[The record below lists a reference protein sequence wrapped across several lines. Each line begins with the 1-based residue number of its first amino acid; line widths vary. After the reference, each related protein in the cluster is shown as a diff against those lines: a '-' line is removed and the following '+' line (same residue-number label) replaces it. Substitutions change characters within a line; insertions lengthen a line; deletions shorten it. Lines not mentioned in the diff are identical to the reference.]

1 MSSKHR
7 VEHKF
12 MTRKSQVS
20 IIKEWLHYREP
31 KKLVFA
37 LSTNISIKT
46 IIYELLE
53 NSDFHKIKTLI
64 LHVEKQSQSCAESYY

>member
-1 MSSKHR
+1 MSSKRVIVTER

-20 IIKEWLHYREP
+20 IIKEWLHYREGHL

-37 LSTNISIKT
+37 LFTNIGIK

-64 LHVEKQSQSCAESYY
+64 LHVEKQSQ